1 MPTVELMVGEAG
13 GCPRGGDRMR
23 AVFYLAAHELHARWR
38 GWAVLVLLL
47 AVAGGA
53 VLAATAGARRT
64 ATAYPRFLTASKASD
79 LLVAP
84 NGSGLGGYFDALARL
99 PGAAAVAPVTGL
111 TLETPGLGAR
121 NSMVFAPVDGRFGRL
136 VDVPKVLAGR
146 LPAAGNA
153 GEIAVDQRTAA
164 TMGLQV
170 GSVLTMHAVRLSP
183 SAGAGTAG
191 QGPARP
197 RLLRERLVGVVVTR
211 GSVLPVNQL
220 DKDPVIMASP
230 ALFHRLGVRY
240 VYLTGAYVKL
250 RPAASAEA
258 FARRAQVLTR
268 RFPATGGH
276 VFVAVEGTQ
285 AAVVQRAIRPQ
296 AVALALFAL
305 ALAVTALLIVGQAA
319 TRLLATGSLNHP
331 ALAALGLTRGQ
342 LMAAGL
348 IEVGA
353 AAVIGAIMAAGVAVV
368 ASPLMPIGP
377 ARLAEPDPGVSA
389 DAMVLAAGAAVI
401 VVLLVAL
408 AAWPAWRLASTGV
421 RGSDRS
427 AVTGRR
433 SPWAAWLAGGAGL
446 PVTVAAG
453 VRLALEPG
461 RGRSAVPV
469 HAALAGTALSVLA
482 VTAAF
487 TFGANLLRLVN
498 TPPLYGQRWD
508 ASIEWQL
515 TPAAAKHRLGHVP
528 GIAGWTFGHQGTVE
542 IGGQL
547 IPAVGLTAGQ
557 GPLLSPTVLQGH
569 PPRTGSEIV
578 LGTSTLRQ
586 IRRHVGQSVTV
597 IVNGHPLRARIVGRA
612 VFPDIGGGSFTPTDL
627 GQGAETT
634 ADLLNSQAGSPG
646 FDFVLVSFT
655 PGPRRAANIARFQRS
670 MTRFCLSAHQT
681 TSCVVTDQRPN
692 GVTNYASI
700 DATPTVL
707 AALLAVIGVAVLGQ
721 FIVVSGRRRRRD
733 FAIFKALGMSRRQV
747 SSITAWQVSTLT
759 GLALLAGLPL
769 GVAAGRWSWAIFA
782 RGLGIPDV
790 AITPQPVLLMVPAVI
805 LIANAV
811 AFWPGRATACLKPA
825 EVLRA
830 E

>member
-1 MPTVELMVGEAG
+1 
-13 GCPRGGDRMR
+13 MR
-23 AVFYLAAHELHARWR
+23 AVVFLAAYELRTRWR
-38 GWAVLVLLL
+38 GWAVLVLLV

-53 VLAATAGARRT
+53 VLAAAAGARRT

-79 LLVAP
+79 VLVAP

-99 PGAAAVAPVTGL
+99 PGTAAVAPVAAMA
-111 TLETPGLGAR
+111 LETPGHRGQGAR
-121 NSMVFAPVDGRFGRL
+121 DSVVFAPVNGRFGRL
-136 VDVPKVLAGR
+136 VEVPKVLAGR

-153 GEIAVDQRTAA
+153 GEIVVDQRAA
-164 TMGLQV
+164 AMMGLQV
-170 GSVLTMHAVRLSP
+170 GSVLTMRAVRLNP

-191 QGPARP
+191 QGLAHP
-197 RLLRERLVGVVVTR
+197 RLVRERVVGVVVTR

-220 DKDPVIMASP
+220 DKQPVIMASP
-230 ALFHRLGVRY
+230 ALFRWLGARY
-240 VYLTGAYVKL
+240 VVFTGAYVQL
-250 RPAASAEA
+250 RPGASAEA
-258 FARRAQVLTR
+258 FARQAQALTR

-285 AAVVQRAIRPQ
+285 AAAVQRAIRPQ
-296 AVALALFAL
+296 AVTLALFAL
-305 ALAVTALLIVGQAA
+305 ALALTALLIVGQAA
-319 TRLLATGSLNHP
+319 TRLLATGALNHP
-331 ALAALGLTRGQ
+331 ALAALGMTRGQ

-353 AAVIGAIMAAGVAVV
+353 AAVIGAMVAAGAAVA

-389 DAMVLAAGAAVI
+389 DPLVLAAGAAVI

-408 AAWPAWRLASTGV
+408 AAWPAWRLASPGA
-421 RGSDRS
+421 RGSARS
-427 AVTGRR
+427 A
-433 SPWAAWLAGGAGL
+433 PWPRLAAWLAGAGV
-446 PVTVAAG
+446 PAPAAAG

-461 RGRSAVPV
+461 RGRTAVPV
-469 HAALAGTALSVLA
+469 RAALAGTALSVLA
-482 VTAAF
+482 VTAAV

-498 TPPLYGQRWD
+498 TQPLYGQRWD
-508 ASIEWQL
+508 AAIELQL
-515 TPAAAKHRLGHVP
+515 TPAAARHRLGHVP
-528 GIAGWTFGHQGTVE
+528 GIAGWTFGHHGTVE

-557 GPLLSPTVLQGH
+557 GPLLSPTVLQGR
-569 PPRTGSEIV
+569 PPRTGTEIV

-586 IRRHVGQSVTV
+586 IGRHVGQAVTV
-597 IVNGHPLRARIVGRA
+597 TVNGHPLRQRIVGRA
-612 VFPDIGGGSFTPTDL
+612 VFPNIGGGSFTPTDL

-634 ADLLNSQAGSPG
+634 AGLLNPQAG

-670 MTRFCLSAHQT
+670 MTRYCLSVDKAT
-681 TSCVVTDQRPN
+681 CVETDQRPN

-721 FIVVSGRRRRRD
+721 FIVMSGRRRRRD

-759 GLALLAGLPL
+759 GFALLAGLPL

-782 RGLGIPDV
+782 RGLGIPDG
-790 AITPQPVLLMVPAVI
+790 AITPLLPVLLMVPAVI
-805 LIANAV
+805 VIANAV
-811 AFWPGRATACLKPA
+811 AFWPGRATARLKPA

>member
-1 MPTVELMVGEAG
+1 
-13 GCPRGGDRMR
+13 MR
-23 AVFYLAAHELHARWR
+23 AVIYLAAHELRARWR
-38 GWAVLVLLL
+38 GWAVLVLLV

-53 VLAATAGARRT
+53 VLAAAAGARRT
-64 ATAYPRFLTASKASD
+64 VTAYPRFLTASKASD

-111 TLETPGLGAR
+111 TLETPGLGAGD
-121 NSMVFAPVDGRFGRL
+121 STVLTPVDGRFGRL

-153 GEIAVDQRTAA
+153 GEIVVDQRTAA
-164 TMGLQV
+164 LMGLRV
-170 GSVLTMHAVRLSP
+170 GSVLTMHPVRLNP
-183 SAGAGTAG
+183 SAGAGAAD
-191 QGPARP
+191 QGLARP
-197 RLLRERLVGVVVTR
+197 RLLRERVVGVVVTR

-220 DKDPVIMASP
+220 DKAPVVMASP
-230 ALFHRLGVRY
+230 ALLHRLGVRY

-250 RPAASAEA
+250 RPAASPAA
-258 FARRAQVLTR
+258 FARRAQALAR

-285 AAVVQRAIRPQ
+285 AAAVQRAIRPQ

-319 TRLLATGSLNHP
+319 TRLLATGALNHP

-353 AAVIGAIMAAGVAVV
+353 AAVVGAMAAAGVAVA

-389 DAMVLAAGAAVI
+389 DAMVLAAGAAAI

-408 AAWPAWRLASTGV
+408 AAWPAWRLASAGA
-421 RGSDRS
+421 RGSDRPT
-427 AVTGRR
+427 AGRR

-461 RGRSAVPV
+461 RGRTAVPV
-469 HAALAGTALSVLA
+469 HAALAGTVLSVLA

-487 TFGANLLRLVN
+487 TFGANLLRLVS
-498 TPPLYGQRWD
+498 TQPLYGQRWD
-508 ASIEWQL
+508 ASIDLQL
-515 TPAAAKHRLGHVP
+515 TPAEARHRLGHVP
-528 GIAGWTFGHQGTVE
+528 GIAGWTFGHSGTVE

-557 GPLLSPTVLQGH
+557 GPLLSPTVLQGR
-569 PPRTGSEIV
+569 PPRSGSEIV

-586 IRRHVGQSVTV
+586 IGRHVGQPVTV
-597 IVNGHPLRARIVGRA
+597 TVNGHPLRQRIVGRA
-612 VFPDIGGGSFTPTDL
+612 VFPNIGGGSFTPTDL

-634 ADLLNSQAGSPG
+634 AGLLNTQAGSPG

-655 PGPRRAANIARFQRS
+655 PGPRRAANIAHFQRS
-670 MTRFCLSAHQT
+670 MTRFCLSVHQT
-681 TSCVVTDQRPN
+681 TCVVTDQRPN
-692 GVTNYASI
+692 GVTNYATI
-700 DATPTVL
+700 DATPAVL

-733 FAIFKALGMSRRQV
+733 FAVFKALGMSRRQV
-747 SSITAWQVSTLT
+747 SSITAWQISTLT

-769 GVAAGRWSWAIFA
+769 GVAAGRWSWSIFA
-782 RGLGIPDV
+782 RSLGIPHG
-790 AITPQPVLLMVPAVI
+790 AITPIWPVLLMVPAVI

-811 AFWPGRATACLKPA
+811 AFWPGRATARLKPA

>member
-1 MPTVELMVGEAG
+1 M
-13 GCPRGGDRMR
+13 CSS
-23 AVFYLAAHELHARWR
+23 
-38 GWAVLVLLL
+38 
-47 AVAGGA
+47 
-53 VLAATAGARRT
+53 RRT
-64 ATAYPRFLTASKASD
+64 A
-79 LLVAP
+79 
-84 NGSGLGGYFDALARL
+84 LGWAATFDALARL
-99 PGAAAVAPVTGL
+99 PGAAAVAPVAAMA
-111 TLETPGLGAR
+111 LETPGHRGQGAR
-121 NSMVFAPVDGRFGRL
+121 ESVVFAPVDGRFGRL
-136 VDVPKVLAGR
+136 VEVPKVLAGR

-153 GEIAVDQRTAA
+153 GEIVVDQRAA
-164 TMGLQV
+164 AMMGLQV
-170 GSVLTMHAVRLSP
+170 GSVLTMRAVRFARRP
-183 SAGAGTAG
+183 V
-191 QGPARP
+191 PARP
-197 RLLRERLVGVVVTR
+197 AR
-211 GSVLPVNQL
+211 VLPV
-220 DKDPVIMASP
+220 PGCCGSGWSVWWSP
-230 ALFHRLGVRY
+230 ADRSCPLTSWTKTRSSWPARHCSAGSAPRY
-240 VYLTGAYVKL
+240 VVFTGAYVQL
-250 RPAASAEA
+250 RPGASAEA
-258 FARRAQVLTR
+258 FAHRAQALAR

-276 VFVAVEGTQ
+276 VFVAVQGTQ
-285 AAVVQRAIRPQ
+285 AAAVQRAIRPQ

-305 ALAVTALLIVGQAA
+305 ALALTALLIVGQAA
-319 TRLLATGSLNHP
+319 TRLLATGALNHP

-353 AAVIGAIMAAGVAVV
+353 AAVIGAMVAAGVAVA

-389 DAMVLAAGAAVI
+389 DPTGAGGWGRRDRGAAGGAGGLAGLAAGLHRRPRQRQVSAGR
-401 VVLLVAL
+401 
-408 AAWPAWRLASTGV
+408 PRL
-421 RGSDRS
+421 
-427 AVTGRR
+427 
-433 SPWAAWLAGGAGL
+433 AAWLAGAGL
-446 PVTVAAG
+446 PVTAAAG

-461 RGRSAVPV
+461 RGRTAVPV
-469 HAALAGTALSVLA
+469 RAALAGTALSVLA
-482 VTAAF
+482 VTAAV

-498 TPPLYGQRWD
+498 TQPLYGQRWD
-508 ASIEWQL
+508 AAIELQL
-515 TPAAAKHRLGHVP
+515 TPAAARHRLGHVP
-528 GIAGWTFGHQGTVE
+528 GIAGWTFGHHGTVE

-557 GPLLSPTVLQGH
+557 GPLLSPTVLQGR

-586 IRRHVGQSVTV
+586 IGRHVGQAVTV
-597 IVNGHPLRARIVGRA
+597 TVNGHPLRQRIVGRA

-634 ADLLNSQAGSPG
+634 AGLLNPQAG

-655 PGPRRAANIARFQRS
+655 PGPRRAANIASFQRS
-670 MTRFCLSAHQT
+670 MTRYCLSVQKAT
-681 TSCVVTDQRPN
+681 CVVTDQRPN

-721 FIVVSGRRRRRD
+721 FIMVSGRRRRRD

-782 RGLGIPDV
+782 RGLGIPDG
-790 AITPQPVLLMVPAVI
+790 AITPLLPVLLMVPAVI
-805 LIANAV
+805 VIANAV
-811 AFWPGRATACLKPA
+811 AFWPGRATARLSPA